1 MPKMSKITINAKNH
15 RKSTKMPKT
24 QKSLKMPKM
33 SPITR
38 DAENHQKCQKITKI
52 TKMLK
57 MAKMQILRAFQL
69 PAWVL
74 RPERPTGMKD
84 EVGAPN

>member
-1 MPKMSKITINAKNH
+1 MPKITQNVEITKNAK
-15 RKSTKMPKT
+15 
-24 QKSLKMPKM
+24 
-33 SPITR
+33 
-38 DAENHQKCQKITKI
+38 KITKI